1 LRLRDF
7 DVVLNAIARSR
18 SAFEEYH
25 GLKLAELMVPKL
37 SPGKRAQLKRAIE
50 HALRSRGVRE
60 DSDRRTVA
68 TRIRDKL

>member
-25 GLKLAELMVPKL
+25 GLKLAE
-37 SPGKRAQLKRAIE
+37 G
-50 HALRSRGVRE
+50 
-60 DSDRRTVA
+60 D
-68 TRIRDKL
+68 